1 MVDSSQWHTMP
12 VEDQRLLAKT
22 IAHSFRHFGATIGWL
37 EGHEEEFLRARLKA
51 DVFRIVFDGFDEYI
65 LRNRGAVQPLKV
77 LDALASL
84 ANATGTR
91 IVITSRTSFWNTN
104 VPEADVESFISRTGA
119 FVFKILPFDLEH
131 AKNYFTRRLSDPGR
145 IKNATSMYEVLRPKN
160 EGFIGRGFVLSLL
173 ADLAQQDGTDI
184 FRGAEANR
192 PMLWLLEALC
202 Q

>member
-1 MVDSSQWHTMP
+1 MSRYLVSHISDIDKRLVPLMVDSSQWHTMP

-91 IVITSRTSFWNTN
+91 IVITSRTSFWNTPQRAA
-104 VPEADVESFISRTGA
+104 VWSGKYAIRAAAVELCSLR
-119 FVFKILPFDLEH
+119 
-131 AKNYFTRRLSDPGR
+131 RRLMAPT
-145 IKNATSMYEVLRPKN
+145 TSPCLQ
-160 EGFIGRGFVLSLL
+160 IAS
-173 ADLAQQDGTDI
+173 AD
-184 FRGAEANR
+184 
-192 PMLWLLEALC
+192 
-202 Q
+202 